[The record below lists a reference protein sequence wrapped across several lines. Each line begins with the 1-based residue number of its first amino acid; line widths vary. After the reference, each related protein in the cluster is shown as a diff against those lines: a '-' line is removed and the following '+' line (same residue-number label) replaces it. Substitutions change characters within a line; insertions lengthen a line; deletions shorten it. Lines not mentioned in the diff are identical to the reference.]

1 VKVNHFIKRFQIDI
15 SNEIKESLMVISL
28 ILTSFFI
35 SLWIFKESFQGISK
49 NGIPLAGDGLLTG
62 LYLKIVNQSTYLS
75 LIFQNINSNSFG
87 WPNQLN
93 FSSYPVGN
101 TFEMLGI
108 KVFMDLTGIIDPS
121 QIIHIFSI
129 LKAVPIAV
137 AVYVFARLL
146 GVSRLLSFCIGI
158 LFSFNTFNLIRAE
171 GHFFLALTWSLPLGL
186 AAIFVAFKQVYL
198 GRSIKKKDIIY
209 IIIMSFFSFM
219 SGFYYS
225 IFLIIL
231 SIISLIFLLILKIDL
246 AKGQTVIYRVKKT
259 LKSLMLPI
267 SVVFILVLGLI
278 IQTLPVLIRNKAMLN
293 LSGPGDRSPIE
304 SIIYAGTPESLFFEL
319 FSFGLRI
326 LNRPDLVAFL
336 QSRISW
342 EGSQIGALSG
352 LVLAIIL
359 LLILISGVMKLMQ
372 IYPIWLKN
380 KFKLDVATVFIFLT
394 LMASLLF
401 YFTSPLNFAVSY
413 VFPQI
418 RAWGRLSVIISL
430 LTLILIG
437 IIVTRIQK
445 TTATVWIVT
454 PILFFIPLVE
464 INQFHINRPT
474 SVELSQSE
482 KSQNLKFETVLNEL
496 KYKFQENCS
505 LVNLPIYP
513 FPEFDVQND
522 QNIDYGQL
530 QVPIL
535 DDGYFKWSYAGIK
548 ATRNFATWQPLISE
562 FPPFSRASIED
573 QIKYA
578 KSIGACGALIDRTYL
593 IESENRDLNKIFTSK
608 DFCISELAGTHD
620 ANPNQVS
627 QNRYVLASFRGN
639 ECQFSIPKDLVK
651 LATESTSGKFVWRI
665 DQSST
670 MPYNGGWQVFPYSST
685 INARVRAQMDNER
698 STLVLRVRVVST
710 ESMANSSLSICITHM
725 NSGGVSC
732 SDAESNL
739 DGITE
744 IKLPQELIYG
754 KMEQFSVTLKNNS
767 RIEISGWGIQ
777 VGLRN

>member
-1 VKVNHFIKRFQIDI
+1 MNQFIKRFQTDI
-15 SNEIKESLMVISL
+15 SNEIKETLTVISL
-28 ILTSFFI
+28 ISTSLFI

-62 LYLKIVNQSTYLS
+62 LYLKIVNQSSYLS
-75 LIFQNINSNSFG
+75 LIFQNVNSKSFG

-101 TFEMLGI
+101 TLEMLGI
-108 KVFMDLTGIIDPS
+108 KVFMDLTGISDPS

-146 GVSRLLSFCIGI
+146 GVSRLLSFCIGV

-198 GRSIKKKDIIY
+198 GRSIKKKDVIY
-209 IIIMSFFSFM
+209 IIILSFFSFM

-225 IFLIIL
+225 IFLIIF
-231 SIISLIFLLILKIDL
+231 SVISLLFLLILKIYL
-246 AKGQTVIYRVKKT
+246 AKSQTFIHRVKKAS
-259 LKSLMLPI
+259 KSLMLPI
-267 SVVFILVLGLI
+267 SVVIILVLGLI
-278 IQTLPVLIRNKAMLN
+278 IQTLPILIRNKAMLN

-304 SIIYAGTPESLFFEL
+304 SIIYAGTSESLFFEL
-319 FSFGLRI
+319 FSFGLHI
-326 LNRPDLVAFL
+326 LNRPDLVTFL

-352 LVLAIIL
+352 LTLAIIL
-359 LLILISGVMKLMQ
+359 LFILISGLIKLLQ
-372 IYPIWLKN
+372 IHPIGL
-380 KFKLDVATVFIFLT
+380 KFKLDSATVFIFLT
-394 LMASLLF
+394 LMTSLLF
-401 YFTSPLNFAVSY
+401 YFTSPLNFIVSY

-437 IIVTRIQK
+437 IIGTRIQR
-445 TTATVWIVT
+445 TNATIWILT
-454 PILFFIPLVE
+454 PILFLIPLVE
-464 INQFHINRPT
+464 INQFHNNRPT
-474 SVELSQSE
+474 SVELSKSE
-482 KSQNLKFETVLNEL
+482 KSQNFKFETVLNEL
-496 KYKFQENCS
+496 KYKFEENCS

-513 FPEFDVQND
+513 FPEFDVQKD

-535 DDGYFKWSYAGIK
+535 DDGFFKWSYAGIK
-548 ATRNFATWQPLISE
+548 ATSNFATWQPLISE

-593 IESENRDLNKIFTSK
+593 IESENRDLNKVFTSK
-608 DFCISELAGTHD
+608 DFCISELAGTH
-620 ANPNQVS
+620 NSNTNQVS
-627 QNRYVLASFRGN
+627 QNRYVSVSFIGN

-651 LATESTSGKFVWRI
+651 LAAESTSGKFVWRI

-670 MPYNGGWQVFPYSST
+670 MPYNGGWQVFPYSSA
-685 INARVRAQMDNER
+685 INARVRTQMDNEQ
-698 STLVLRVRVVST
+698 STLVLRVRGVSA
-710 ESMANSSLSICITHM
+710 ESLANSSLSICIAHK
-725 NSGGVSC
+725 NSGVVSC
-732 SDAESNL
+732 SDTESNL

-744 IKLPQELIYG
+744 IKLPQELISG
-754 KMEQFSVTLKNNS
+754 RTEQFSVSLKNNS
-767 RIEISGWGIQ
+767 GIEISSWGIQ

>member
-15 SNEIKESLMVISL
+15 SNEIKETLMVISL

-319 FSFGLRI
+319 FSPFI
-326 LNRPDLVAFL
+326 LPPKSETL
-336 QSRISW
+336 QK
-342 EGSQIGALSG
+342 ALH
-352 LVLAIIL
+352 
-359 LLILISGVMKLMQ
+359 K
-372 IYPIWLKN
+372 
-380 KFKLDVATVFIFLT
+380 
-394 LMASLLF
+394 
-401 YFTSPLNFAVSY
+401 
-413 VFPQI
+413 
-418 RAWGRLSVIISL
+418 
-430 LTLILIG
+430 
-437 IIVTRIQK
+437 
-445 TTATVWIVT
+445 
-454 PILFFIPLVE
+454 
-464 INQFHINRPT
+464 
-474 SVELSQSE
+474 
-482 KSQNLKFETVLNEL
+482 
-496 KYKFQENCS
+496 
-505 LVNLPIYP
+505 
-513 FPEFDVQND
+513 
-522 QNIDYGQL
+522 
-530 QVPIL
+530 
-535 DDGYFKWSYAGIK
+535 
-548 ATRNFATWQPLISE
+548 
-562 FPPFSRASIED
+562 
-573 QIKYA
+573 
-578 KSIGACGALIDRTYL
+578 
-593 IESENRDLNKIFTSK
+593 
-608 DFCISELAGTHD
+608 
-620 ANPNQVS
+620 
-627 QNRYVLASFRGN
+627 
-639 ECQFSIPKDLVK
+639 
-651 LATESTSGKFVWRI
+651 
-665 DQSST
+665 
-670 MPYNGGWQVFPYSST
+670 
-685 INARVRAQMDNER
+685 
-698 STLVLRVRVVST
+698 
-710 ESMANSSLSICITHM
+710 
-725 NSGGVSC
+725 
-732 SDAESNL
+732 
-739 DGITE
+739 
-744 IKLPQELIYG
+744 KLP
-754 KMEQFSVTLKNNS
+754 KNS
-767 RIEISGWGIQ
+767 RFEGFPD
-777 VGLRN
+777 VLERF

>member
-1 VKVNHFIKRFQIDI
+1 MKVNHLIERFQTYI
-15 SNEIKESLMVISL
+15 SKEIRETFTIISLM
-28 ILTSFFI
+28 LTSLFI
-35 SLWIFKESFQGISK
+35 SLWIFKESFQGIFK
-49 NGIPLAGDGLLTG
+49 NGISLGGDGLLIG

-75 LIFQNINSNSFG
+75 LLFQNVNSNSFG

-93 FSSYPVGN
+93 FSSYPAGN

-108 KVFMDLTGIIDPS
+108 KVFMDLTGISDPT

-129 LKAVPIAV
+129 LKSVPIAV
-137 AVYVFARLL
+137 AMYVFARLI
-146 GVSRLLSFCIGI
+146 GVNRLLSFCIGI
-158 LFSFNTFNLIRAE
+158 LFSFNTYNLIRAE
-171 GHFFLALTWSLPLGL
+171 GHFLLALTWSLPLGL
-186 AAIFVAFKQVYL
+186 AAIFIAFKQVYL
-198 GRSIKKKDIIY
+198 GKSIKKKDFIF
-209 IIIMSFFSFM
+209 IIILSIFSFM

-231 SIISLIFLLILKIDL
+231 SVISLVFLLILKVYL
-246 AKGQTVIYRVKKT
+246 AKSHTSIHRLKKT
-259 LKSLMLPI
+259 LESLILPI

-278 IQTLPVLIRNKAMLN
+278 IQVLPILIRNKAMLN
-293 LSGPGDRSPIE
+293 LSGPGDRSSIE
-304 SIIYAGTPESLFFEL
+304 SIIYSGTPESLFFDL
-319 FSFGLRI
+319 ISFGLRI
-326 LNRPDLVAFL
+326 LNRPDLAAFL

-352 LVLAIIL
+352 LILAIIFL
-359 LLILISGVMKLMQ
+359 FILISGVIKLMQ
-372 IYPIWLKN
+372 IHPFRFKDKL
-380 KFKLDVATVFIFLT
+380 KLDVATVFIFLT

-401 YFTSPLNFAVSY
+401 YFTSPLNFVVSH
-413 VFPQI
+413 VFPPI
-418 RAWGRLSVIISL
+418 RVWGRLSIIISL
-430 LTLILIG
+430 LTLALIG
-437 IIVTRIQK
+437 IIVTRIQR
-445 TTATVWIVT
+445 TSAIVWILT
-454 PILFFIPLVE
+454 PILFLIPLVE
-464 INQFHINRPT
+464 IKQFQINRPN
-474 SVELSQSE
+474 SMELSQAV

-505 LVNLPIYP
+505 LVNLPLYP

-548 ATRNFATWQPLISE
+548 ATSNFVAWQPLISE

-593 IESENRDLNKIFTSK
+593 IESENRDLNRVFQSK
-608 DFCISELAGTHD
+608 DFCISELAGTHN
-620 ANPNQVS
+620 ANTNQVS
-627 QNRYVLASFRGN
+627 QNRYVSVSFIGN
-639 ECQFSIPKDLVK
+639 ECQLSIPKDLVK
-651 LATESTSGKFVWRI
+651 LAAESTSGKFVWRI

-698 STLVLRVRVVST
+698 STLVLRVRGISA
-710 ESMANSSLSICITHM
+710 ESLANASLSICITHK
-725 NSGGVSC
+725 NSGVVSC

-739 DGITE
+739 DGIAE
-744 IKLPQELIYG
+744 IKLPQELING
-754 KMEQFSVTLKNNS
+754 KMEQFSVSLKNNS
-767 RIEISGWGIQ
+767 VIEISSWGIQ

>member
-1 VKVNHFIKRFQIDI
+1 MKVNQLIKRFRTDI
-15 SNEIKESLMVISL
+15 SKEIREILTVISL
-28 ILTSFFI
+28 VSTSFFI

-75 LIFQNINSNSFG
+75 LIFQNVNSNSFG
-87 WPNQLN
+87 WPNQLD

-101 TFEMLGI
+101 TLEMLGI
-108 KVFMDLTGIIDPS
+108 KVFMDLTGISDPS

-129 LKAVPIAV
+129 LKAAPIAV

-158 LFSFNTFNLIRAE
+158 FFSFNTFNLIRAE

-209 IIIMSFFSFM
+209 IIILSFFSFM

-231 SIISLIFLLILKIDL
+231 SVISLIFLFILEINL
-246 AKGQTVIYRVKKT
+246 AKSQTFIHRVKKT
-259 LKSLMLPI
+259 SKSLILPI

-278 IQTLPVLIRNKAMLN
+278 IQTLPILIRNKAMLN

-304 SIIYAGTPESLFFEL
+304 SIIYSGTPESLFFDL
-319 FSFGLRI
+319 ISFGLRI

-352 LVLAIIL
+352 LTLAIIL
-359 LLILISGVMKLMQ
+359 LFILISGVIKLLQ
-372 IYPIWLKN
+372 IHPIRLKI
-380 KFKLDVATVFIFLT
+380 KFNLDDATVFIFLI

-401 YFTSPLNFAVSY
+401 YFTSPLNFVFSY
-413 VFPQI
+413 VFPPI

-437 IIVTRIQK
+437 IIVTRIQR
-445 TTATVWIVT
+445 TSAIVWIIT
-454 PILFFIPLVE
+454 PTLFLIPLLE

-474 SVELSQSE
+474 SMELSQAV

-496 KYKFQENCS
+496 KIKFQENCS

-548 ATRNFATWQPLISE
+548 ATSNFATWQPLISE

-578 KSIGACGALIDRTYL
+578 KSIGACGAFIDRTYL
-593 IESENRDLNKIFTSK
+593 IESENRDLNRVFQSK
-608 DFCISELAGTHD
+608 DFCISELAGTHN
-620 ANPNQVS
+620 ANTNKVS
-627 QNRYVLASFRGN
+627 QNRYVSVSFIGN
-639 ECQFSIPKDLVK
+639 ECQLSIPKDLVK
-651 LATESTSGKFVWRI
+651 LAAESTSGKFVWRI

-698 STLVLRVRVVST
+698 STLILRVRGISA
-710 ESMANSSLSICITHM
+710 ESLANASLSICITHK
-725 NSGGVSC
+725 NSGVVSC

-739 DGITE
+739 DGIAE
-744 IKLPQELIYG
+744 IKLPQELING
-754 KMEQFSVTLKNNS
+754 KMEQFSVSLKNNGG
-767 RIEISGWGIQ
+767 IEISRWGIQ